1 MNIKSLSMS
10 LSSII
15 ATTFIAGQA
24 LAQDA
29 STAVATAP
37 QQIPAG
43 AAAAAQPSGSGWLNF
58 ALIGGMI
65 LFMWLFVFRPQ
76 SKRAKEQ
83 KEFLASLTAGSE
95 VITAGGIIGTVVEV
109 KENIVS
115 LNVGSSTVRVL
126 KSSISGRLDSAST
139 VAVPAK

>member
-15 ATTFIAGQA
+15 ATTLGAGQA

-29 STAVATAP
+29 TSATAP
-37 QQIPAG
+37 IQVPAG
-43 AAAAAQPSGSGWLNF
+43 AAAGAAPAGAGWLNF

-76 SKRAKEQ
+76 AKRAKEQ
-83 KEFLASLTAGSE
+83 KAFLASLTAGSE

-115 LNVGSSTVRVL
+115 LNVGNSTVRVL

-139 VAVPAK
+139 AVPAK

>member
-1 MNIKSLSMS
+1 
-10 LSSII
+10 
-15 ATTFIAGQA
+15 
-24 LAQDA
+24 
-29 STAVATAP
+29 
-37 QQIPAG
+37 
-43 AAAAAQPSGSGWLNF
+43 
-58 ALIGGMI
+58 MI